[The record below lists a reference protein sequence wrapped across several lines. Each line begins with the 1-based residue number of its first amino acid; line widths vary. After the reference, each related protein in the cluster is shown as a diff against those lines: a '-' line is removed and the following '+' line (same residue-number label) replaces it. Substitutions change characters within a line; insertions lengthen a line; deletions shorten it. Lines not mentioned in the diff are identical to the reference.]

1 MKRYI
6 RAADTWLDNLTSDD
20 KERVE
25 EGWDKALDKLDVDVS
40 YNERTETWLI
50 SKDRK
55 VVEEISDYDRMEH
68 LLDLYRNTKSMSE
81 YESEI
86 VNWVK
91 SVK

>member
-6 RAADTWLDNLTSDD
+6 RSAESWLDNLTSDD
-20 KERVE
+20 KARVE

>member
-86 VNWVK
+86 VNWLK

>member
-6 RAADTWLDNLTSDD
+6 RSADSWLDNLTSDD

>member
-6 RAADTWLDNLTSDD
+6 RSAESWLDNLTSDD

-86 VNWVK
+86 VNWMK